1 MTRLVKPGWTPEV
14 SMRQGFR
21 TLCTRNTW
29 RDFFPFFYGAA
40 LVSLGLWIYWP
51 SLSGP
56 FLFDDTQLTEP
67 GALAGV
73 LNPRAGFINS
83 RPLLM
88 ITYALNYWFTGLN
101 PFSFHLV
108 NVLLHCL
115 NGLLL
120 WRVLK
125 ALLDRP
131 TLASLVSPTWRSLI
145 VHGMPLLFI
154 ASPIQTESVAYISSR
169 SELLAAMFYLLA
181 LRVFVSPWKENRTWI
196 AAGLIGFLYACS
208 VSSKQ
213 HALSLPLAIL
223 LLDRLLLSRD
233 GDQTKQTLPIYSVL
247 MAELLLGAIVV
258 ARSMIAAPTAGFFL
272 ASVKWPDYLFT
283 QFRVYFLYLRL
294 LAVPFG
300 LNADYDI
307 VLSQSLWDRLSWL
320 ALSGLIAL
328 VVAAVS
334 CRKRLPLASF
344 GTLFFLLT
352 LAPSSSFFPLLDY
365 AAERRLY
372 LPSIGFFLAALALA
386 AAIWHSTRKL
396 PWIAL
401 GLILIAYSAGT
412 FERSR
417 VWADN
422 LTLWQ
427 DTANKSPLKYRPH
440 NNLGVEYIRRQRYAD
455 AAEAFARA
463 EQLVPPGSAAHA
475 HILNNLGLSY
485 ANRGMYAR
493 AIEYYENAIRIVD
506 AAEFRA
512 NLAIAQA
519 RLAKQE

>member
-1 MTRLVKPGWTPEV
+1 MTWLVKPGWTQEV
-14 SMRQGFR
+14 SIRLGVR
-21 TLCTRNTW
+21 TLCTRDTW
-29 RDFFPFFYGAA
+29 IDFFPLFYGAA
-40 LVSLGLWIYWP
+40 LVSLGLGIYWP

-67 GALAGV
+67 GALAR
-73 LNPRAGFINS
+73 LLDPRAAIVNS

-88 ITYALNYWFTGLN
+88 ITYALNYWCTGLN
-101 PFSFHLV
+101 PFTFHLV
-108 NVLLHCL
+108 SVLLHCL

-120 WRVLK
+120 WRVLE
-125 ALLDRP
+125 ALLVRP

-145 VHGMPLLFI
+145 VYGMPLLFI

-181 LRVFVSPWKENRTWI
+181 LTVFVSPWRENRPWI
-196 AAGLIGFLYACS
+196 AAGLVGFLYACS

-213 HALSLPLAIL
+213 HALSLPVAIL

-233 GDQTKQTLPIYSVL
+233 GKQTKQTLPIYSVL
-247 MAELLLGAIVV
+247 MVELLLGVIVV
-258 ARSMIAAPTAGFFL
+258 ARSIIAAPSAGFFL

-294 LAVPFG
+294 LTVPFG

-307 VLSQSLWDRLSWL
+307 VLSRSLWDHLSWL
-320 ALSGLIAL
+320 ALSGLL
-328 VVAAVS
+328 VLVAAAVS
-334 CRKRLPLASF
+334 CRKCLPLVSF
-344 GTLFFLLT
+344 GALFFLLT

-372 LPSIGFFLAALALA
+372 LPSIGFFVAALAIA
-386 AAIWHSTRKL
+386 AAIWHSTRKM

-412 FERSR
+412 FERSH
-417 VWADN
+417 VWAGN

-427 DTANKSPLKYRPH
+427 DTAHKSPLKYRAH
-440 NNLGVEYIRRQRYAD
+440 NNLGVEYTRRQRYAD
-455 AAEAFARA
+455 AAEAFTRA
-463 EQLVPPGSAAHA
+463 EQLAIPDSGDHA

-485 ANRGMYAR
+485 ANRGMYAQ
-493 AIEYYENAIRIVD
+493 AIECYEKAIRITDV
-506 AAEFRA
+506 AEFRT
-512 NLAIAQA
+512 NLAIAQV

>member
-1 MTRLVKPGWTPEV
+1 
-14 SMRQGFR
+14 
-21 TLCTRNTW
+21 
-29 RDFFPFFYGAA
+29 
-40 LVSLGLWIYWP
+40 
-51 SLSGP
+51 
-56 FLFDDTQLTEP
+56 
-67 GALAGV
+67 
-73 LNPRAGFINS
+73 
-83 RPLLM
+83 
-88 ITYALNYWFTGLN
+88 
-101 PFSFHLV
+101 
-108 NVLLHCL
+108 
-115 NGLLL
+115 
-120 WRVLK
+120 
-125 ALLDRP
+125 
-131 TLASLVSPTWRSLI
+131 
-145 VHGMPLLFI
+145 
-154 ASPIQTESVAYISSR
+154 
-169 SELLAAMFYLLA
+169 
-181 LRVFVSPWKENRTWI
+181 
-196 AAGLIGFLYACS
+196 
-208 VSSKQ
+208 
-213 HALSLPLAIL
+213 
-223 LLDRLLLSRD
+223 
-233 GDQTKQTLPIYSVL
+233 
-247 MAELLLGAIVV
+247 
-258 ARSMIAAPTAGFFL
+258 MIAAPTAGFFL

-307 VLSQSLWDRLSWL
+307 VASQSLWDRLSWL
-320 ALSGLIAL
+320 ALSGLLAL

-334 CRKRLPLASF
+334 CPKRLPLASF

-386 AAIWHSTRKL
+386 AAIWHSTRRL

-493 AIEYYENAIRIVD
+493 AIEYYENAIRITDV
-506 AAEFRA
+506 AEFRA

-519 RLAKQE
+519 RLATQE